1 MNTTPDLHNLTAD
14 FSSNKS
20 GKWDQ
25 FSSPAKRPG
34 EDGPLHNRRLTTE
47 VDSEALET
55 DRPLMKT
62 GYRPGQNLFTDMG
75 DVDNQSWQWYTTFE
89 EEAHPE
95 DIWGAPPVT

>member
-75 DVDNQSWQWYTTFE
+75 DVD
-89 EEAHPE
+89 E
-95 DIWGAPPVT
+95 DDDFDLVPGRGGGSSSRRK